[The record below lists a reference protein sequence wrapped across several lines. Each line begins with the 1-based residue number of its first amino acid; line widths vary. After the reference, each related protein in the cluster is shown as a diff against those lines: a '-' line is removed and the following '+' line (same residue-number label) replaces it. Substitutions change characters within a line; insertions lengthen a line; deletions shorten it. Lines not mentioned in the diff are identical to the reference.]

1 MFDLNPYGNSNAPW
15 QHIIMIAVTACLGFL
30 AAYMPGKKKVREMEQ
45 KLKRISSELESY
57 Q

>member
-1 MFDLNPYGNSNAPW
+1 MFDLNPYGNANAPW
-15 QHIIMIAVTACLGFL
+15 QHIIMIAVSACLGFL
-30 AAYMPGKKKVREMEQ
+30 AAYMPGKKKVRDTEQ